1 MTTTTTPSTSSPK
14 NSTTYQKY
22 WDCNVVFTKD
32 PSSGCFVAHACIKQN
47 KSRHSTE
54 DMELHRLTREQQSSP
69 IPRTFAQYE
78 RLSWVFKSSTMH
90 QNWCRNICNK
100 GIGFDKLTYVPW
112 KTPHQLQEGFM
123 MWVKIFMVCTDTK
136 KTFFFKNK
144 ISPTCQAS
152 GLCPEKWG
160 LSENLQCKNGQNR
173 NG

>member
-1 MTTTTTPSTSSPK
+1 MTTTTTPSNSSPK
-14 NSTTYQKY
+14 NSTIYQQY
-22 WDCNVVFTKD
+22 WDCNVVYKKD

-100 GIGFDKLTYVPW
+100 GIGFDKLTYHTPC
-112 KTPHQLQEGFM
+112 KTPPQLQEGFM
-123 MWVKIFMVCTDTK
+123 VWVKIFMVWTDTLGCTK
-136 KTFFFKNK
+136 KNFFSK
-144 ISPTCQAS
+144 I
-152 GLCPEKWG
+152 K
-160 LSENLQCKNGQNR
+160 
-173 NG
+173 